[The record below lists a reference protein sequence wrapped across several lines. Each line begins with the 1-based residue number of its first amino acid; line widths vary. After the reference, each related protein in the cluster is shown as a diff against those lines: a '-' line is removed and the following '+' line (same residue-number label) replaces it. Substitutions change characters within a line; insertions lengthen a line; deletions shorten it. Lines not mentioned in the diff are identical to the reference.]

1 MKKLNRKEG
10 IAVFAG
16 IGLLAYLF
24 FSGPLS
30 NLFKIPGF
38 QNHNENNQMPTTGFT
53 VRDISVGQGPIAEKG
68 DRLTVHYV
76 GTLPNGQVFDSSRD
90 RNTPITFILGVG
102 QVIRGWDEG
111 VLGMR
116 EGGKRILTIAPDYGY
131 GAQNAGPLPP
141 NSTLVFEVELLNVEK
156 PQ

>member
-1 MKKLNRKEG
+1 
-10 IAVFAG
+10 
-16 IGLLAYLF
+16 
-24 FSGPLS
+24 
-30 NLFKIPGF
+30 
-38 QNHNENNQMPTTGFT
+38 MPTTGFT

>member
-1 MKKLNRKEG
+1 
-10 IAVFAG
+10 
-16 IGLLAYLF
+16 
-24 FSGPLS
+24 
-30 NLFKIPGF
+30 
-38 QNHNENNQMPTTGFT
+38 MPTTGFT
-53 VRDISVGQGPIAEKG
+53 TRDISLGQGQAAESG

-90 RNTPITFILGVG
+90 RNAPINFTLGVG

-116 EGGKRILTIAPDYGY
+116 EGGRRVLTIAPDYGY
-131 GAQNAGPLPP
+131 GAQSAGPLPP

-156 PQ
+156 SQ